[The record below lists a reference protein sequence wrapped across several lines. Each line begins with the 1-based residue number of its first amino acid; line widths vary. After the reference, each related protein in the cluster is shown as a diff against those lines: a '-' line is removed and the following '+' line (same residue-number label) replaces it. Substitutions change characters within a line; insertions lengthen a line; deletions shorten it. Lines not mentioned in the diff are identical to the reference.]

1 MSISTEEKEYSLSFK
16 LSSQDTLDRIGFET
30 FEKLMKKLE
39 QNESEVIQL
48 ALMSLANQLLPHY
61 DVDADDLTDAQI
73 QYLQSISPAKN
84 IPEERFIHID

>member
-1 MSISTEEKEYSLSFK
+1 MSISTEEKEYSFSFK
-16 LSSQDTLDRIGFET
+16 MSSHDTLDRIGFET

-39 QNESEVIQL
+39 KKENDVIQL

-61 DVDADDLTDAQI
+61 DADADDLTDAQI

-84 IPEERFIHID
+84 IPEECYID